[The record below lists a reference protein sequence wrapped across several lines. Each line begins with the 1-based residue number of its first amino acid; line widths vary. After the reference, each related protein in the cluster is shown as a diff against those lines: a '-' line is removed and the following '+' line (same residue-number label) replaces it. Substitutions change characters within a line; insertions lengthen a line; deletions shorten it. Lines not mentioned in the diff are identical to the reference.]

1 MSNSRGARQGAT
13 DNPWLFLGFDL
24 RQIPALWIAGWKEA
38 LSWPVLAWLRVS
50 PAIKVHFSDGT
61 SADFVN
67 GRILAQKPGSSS
79 NLNTA
84 FHALVLPEN
93 ILLKRTLHLPKM
105 SPADLRRTLQFEV
118 DAVTPFDP
126 AQTVWGFRSDEHQ
139 EGSVQR
145 VDLVLTSS
153 AYIDKLIAQ
162 MTLPVDLAKLEIW
175 GMNAQSQP
183 VTLIGFAE
191 HRRAR
196 FIRRQVIQ
204 IVSLLLLIPLLVIA
218 IAGVPMVAAHVRLS
232 HAEAAL
238 AALESQSSVAEA
250 QRSKLNAQGQSAQ
263 VVLNYLENPP
273 RPLFVLNLL
282 SEHIPDSAYLERLDM
297 NAQHVVIKGQ
307 ADNAAALTQTL
318 GALPDLQNVHA
329 PAAITRN
336 PQNNK
341 ERFTLEFTV
350 NPESAHGKQ
359 AHGE

>member
-1 MSNSRGARQGAT
+1 MSNSRGAGQSSA

-38 LSWPVLAWLRVS
+38 LSWPVLAWLRVT

-67 GRILAQKPGSSS
+67 GRILAPKSGSSS

-93 ILLKRTLHLPKM
+93 ILLKRALHLPKM
-105 SPADLRRTLQFEV
+105 SSADLRRTLQFEV
-118 DAVTPFDP
+118 DAATPFDP

-153 AYIDKLIAQ
+153 AYIDKLLAQ
-162 MTLPVDLAKLEIW
+162 MALPVDSSKLEIW

-191 HRRAR
+191 HRRTG
-196 FIRRQVIQ
+196 FIRRQVFQ
-204 IVSLLLLIPLLVIA
+204 IVSLLLLIPLLLVA
-218 IAGVPMVAAHVRLS
+218 IVGVPMVAAHIRLS

-238 AALESQSSVAEA
+238 AALESKSSVVEA
-250 QRSKLNAQGQSAQ
+250 QRSKLNAQGQSAK

-297 NAQHVVIKGQ
+297 DEQRVVIKGQ

-318 GALPDLQNVHA
+318 GALPELQNVHA

-359 AHGE
+359 AHGK